1 MKSMKVAVSLLIL
14 FLISPAMA
22 NGWESPEKES
32 GGVKAILKIDPEKS
46 MVDLYLNDA
55 VSNRPITGAL
65 VKAAIKTP
73 DGKKIEKELIGMR
86 MGEAFSYMN
95 TLDMSAAGE
104 YIFSITV
111 ESGKKTAKFK
121 FSYITA
127 SISHEE
133 CTEKQCVHKKAG

>member
-22 NGWESPEKES
+22 NGWESPEKKS

-73 DGKKIEKELIGMR
+73 DGGEIEKELIGMR

-95 TLDMSAAGE
+95 TLEMSKKGKYSFE
-104 YIFSITV
+104 IKVDSGGTKVPFSFFYD
-111 ESGKKTAKFK
+111 AK
-121 FSYITA
+121 
-127 SISHEE
+127 
-133 CTEKQCVHKKAG
+133 